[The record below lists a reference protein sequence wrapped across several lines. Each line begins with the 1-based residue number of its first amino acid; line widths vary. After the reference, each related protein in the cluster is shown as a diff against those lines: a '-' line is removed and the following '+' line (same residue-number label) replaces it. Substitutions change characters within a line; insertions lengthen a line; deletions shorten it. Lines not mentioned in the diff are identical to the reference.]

1 MMPLRRLH
9 GDGFRTH
16 LWKHPGLPG
25 LGRDR
30 ERIYRTAR
38 KVTFRI
44 VRAAAQGDMSRG
56 KGGAQVRVVT
66 HLAPATFM
74 RCDLKNVVRRS
85 AFARIGSRPGGPG
98 GRLGSCHAT
107 GLF

>member
-1 MMPLRRLH
+1 
-9 GDGFRTH
+9 
-16 LWKHPGLPG
+16 
-25 LGRDR
+25 
-30 ERIYRTAR
+30 
-38 KVTFRI
+38 
-44 VRAAAQGDMSRG
+44 MSRG

-98 GRLGSCHAT
+98 GRLGQLPRHRSFLKVMAAT
-107 GLF
+107 SLLEGGACSMPRHHGGKRAGVTRVRPQLALAPGLLSGQGLEL